1 MIAQIEDVEAIG
13 QVEAIAATDGID
25 ALFVGRIDLTVAL
38 GASSPDAPEVIA
50 AVNRVVAAG
59 LAADRPVGMF
69 VPRD

>member
-59 LAADRPVGMF
+59 LAADRPATS
-69 VPRD
+69 